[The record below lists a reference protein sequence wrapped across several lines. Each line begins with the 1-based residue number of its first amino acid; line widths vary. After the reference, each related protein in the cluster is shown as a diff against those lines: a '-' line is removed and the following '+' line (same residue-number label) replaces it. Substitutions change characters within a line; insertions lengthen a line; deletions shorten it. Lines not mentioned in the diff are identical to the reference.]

1 MLLYSLYFIGFQEEE
16 EFFTFF
22 FSLFQ
27 PTFFF
32 RLSCRSFRFLHWQVH
47 RRGSSRARFLT

>member
-32 RLSCRSFRFLHWQVH
+32 SSFLSEFSFFTLA
-47 RRGSSRARFLT
+47 GS